1 MNRQSLQRIAQDTLS
16 KVNRGYYYV
25 SGRRINLEPFETG
38 KLYTPEYI
46 ENIDLKGV
54 NTYEN
59 PKIILVFEKTVDT
72 IFRYKNEKLGVLNF
86 ASAYNP
92 GGGFLNGSMA
102 QEESLAYCSNLYETI
117 KDNEFY
123 ALNKGVRTKMYS
135 DNMIVSNVE
144 FFKNSNYSC
153 VLQPK
158 QVTVIT
164 SAAVNMGE
172 IIKRKEN
179 IQLAKLTM
187 KNRMRKVLKLF
198 ANEGCET
205 MILGG
210 FGCGVFRNNPEDIAN
225 YWVDLLIDEGYM
237 KYFKTIIFSVYDSK
251 VEKGKKSN
259 YRVFQEIMKSRDV
272 L

>member
-16 KVNRGYYYV
+16 KVKRGCYDV
-25 SGRRINLEPFETG
+25 SGRRVNLKPIETG
-38 KLYTPEYI
+38 VLYKPEDI
-46 ENIDLKGV
+46 EYIDLKGV

-59 PKIILVFEKTVDT
+59 PKIVLVFEKTVDT
-72 IFRYKNEKLGVLNF
+72 IFRYKNEKVGVLNF

-92 GGGFLNGSMA
+92 GGGFLNGAMA

-135 DNMIVSNVE
+135 DNMIISNVE

-158 QVTVIT
+158 EITVIT

-179 IQLAKLTM
+179 IQLAKETM

-205 MILGG
+205 IILGG
-210 FGCGVFRNNPEDIAN
+210 FGCGVFGNNPEDVAN
-225 YWVDLLIDEGYM
+225 YWVDLLKDESYE

-251 VEKGKKSN
+251 VEKGKKGN
-259 YRVFQEIMKSRDV
+259 YRVFQEVMKSREV